1 MLCSECGK
9 EIEDLDYYL
18 YDDDDDYN
26 YEENALCE
34 DCHDEKMNL
43 ILNFLGMF

>member
-18 YDDDDDYN
+18 CD
-26 YEENALCE
+26 EEDVLCE

-43 ILNFLGMF
+43 ILNLLGMF